1 VLVDP
6 TIQQANYQKQ
16 ISPPN
21 GGLICFGAI
30 SCNAS
35 WRNAISFSLSAASMQ
50 PLSLLHLLNHAHAT
64 CCDLTG
70 APISVA
76 PSSFIF
82 LKPPFTL
89 RWRHYSI
96 RAKGLIVLSAPLGAT
111 ILSTVLF
118 FVAKAKNDEAKDWV
132 WHTFEVKALAQNV
145 LTHAIDSESG
155 IRGYLLT
162 KDAGLLETHERAVAA
177 LPQAISRVQDLTVD
191 NPRQQFRIANSI
203 GPLMKQRLALEKD
216 LLVKFSAHGYDASL
230 AETLTQGHHKML
242 ELRRAINDFIAEEDS
257 LLGLRQRRAA
267 ELDEQTSFA
276 IMETAAF
283 GLCVGLISVLL
294 FARGISKRLDRM
306 VKEAEMLQREEP
318 LSDPPTENDEIG
330 RLGRACHHASRLLA
344 ERRAELLRAKA
355 AAEASN
361 SAKTEFLANVSHEV
375 RTPLNGI
382 IGLTELALETEL
394 TSTQR
399 DHLDMVKHSADS
411 LLALINDLLDF
422 AKIEAGKLALEE
434 CPFELHELIEKTIR
448 PLCMRAESKGLLLRA
463 NLDPDVTR
471 FITGDALRLRQVL
484 INLIDNAIKFTHEG
498 SVTLDVKSA
507 TSSAGVPGLHFA
519 ITDTGVG
526 IPEEKQQMIFDAF
539 SQADSST
546 TRQYGGTGLGL
557 AICSDLV
564 RLMGGRITVESRQGH
579 GSAFRFTIN
588 ATPAEMPSTFSH
600 RTEEREQ
607 AAPVLSM
614 RLLVVEDNPVNQSV
628 ACGILGKMGHRA
640 TTANNGRE
648 AVRLVQTQRFDAIL
662 MDVQMPEMDGLTA
675 TARIREW
682 ESEHGLRT
690 PIVAM
695 TAHAG
700 EDNRN
705 RCLNAG
711 MDDYVAKPISR
722 SNLADALTRA
732 LKGDAPSPAASSASV
747 PSQDFTSEE
756 LFNKLDRDEELFA
769 QVAELFLAT
778 MPPLLSQL
786 RDEFQRKNFDTATRT
801 AHSLR
806 GSLANIGAAKSAAL
820 AAELEELAQKRLSDD
835 AEELLHELKH
845 RVDRIFTE
853 LGRHTTHV
861 AAC

>member
-1 VLVDP
+1 
-6 TIQQANYQKQ
+6 
-16 ISPPN
+16 
-21 GGLICFGAI
+21 
-30 SCNAS
+30 
-35 WRNAISFSLSAASMQ
+35 
-50 PLSLLHLLNHAHAT
+50 
-64 CCDLTG
+64 
-70 APISVA
+70 
-76 PSSFIF
+76 
-82 LKPPFTL
+82 
-89 RWRHYSI
+89 
-96 RAKGLIVLSAPLGAT
+96 
-111 ILSTVLF
+111 
-118 FVAKAKNDEAKDWV
+118 
-132 WHTFEVKALAQNV
+132 
-145 LTHAIDSESG
+145 
-155 IRGYLLT
+155 
-162 KDAGLLETHERAVAA
+162 
-177 LPQAISRVQDLTVD
+177 
-191 NPRQQFRIANSI
+191 
-203 GPLMKQRLALEKD
+203 
-216 LLVKFSAHGYDASL
+216 
-230 AETLTQGHHKML
+230 
-242 ELRRAINDFIAEEDS
+242 
-257 LLGLRQRRAA
+257 
-267 ELDEQTSFA
+267 
-276 IMETAAF
+276 
-283 GLCVGLISVLL
+283 
-294 FARGISKRLDRM
+294 
-306 VKEAEMLQREEP
+306 
-318 LSDPPTENDEIG
+318 
-330 RLGRACHHASRLLA
+330 
-344 ERRAELLRAKA
+344 
-355 AAEASN
+355 
-361 SAKTEFLANVSHEV
+361 
-375 RTPLNGI
+375 
-382 IGLTELALETEL
+382 
-394 TSTQR
+394 
-399 DHLDMVKHSADS
+399 
-411 LLALINDLLDF
+411 
-422 AKIEAGKLALEE
+422 
-434 CPFELHELIEKTIR
+434 
-448 PLCMRAESKGLLLRA
+448 
-463 NLDPDVTR
+463 
-471 FITGDALRLRQVL
+471 
-484 INLIDNAIKFTHEG
+484 
-498 SVTLDVKSA
+498 
-507 TSSAGVPGLHFA
+507 
-519 ITDTGVG
+519 
-526 IPEEKQQMIFDAF
+526 
-539 SQADSST
+539 
-546 TRQYGGTGLGL
+546 
-557 AICSDLV
+557 
-564 RLMGGRITVESRQGH
+564 MGGRITVESRQGH

-853 LGRHTTHV
+853 LGRHTIHV